1 MGSHDDTQ
9 DMGAMERMG
18 SLMTT
23 KASAIKHK
31 LANSKDDFGS
41 DYTIDPS
48 DTSGII
54 KDWPAAPRKV
64 AEKLIDNYGEPNE
77 ATPTKMFWYNQ
88 GNFTRIVLTKDEI
101 VHNFPTAHTDFL
113 SQYIK
118 YKVPAEKASELAA
131 FDGSVL
137 IDRTA
142 GEVGAR
148 CDHEAYNILT
158 LNLVHEIVQGIK
170 TVEQARKLYAETA
183 AAFTMGRPAP
193 YAEKLLF
200 ELPAEDT
207 TDPDEGEI
215 GGAMANQSGEKI
227 KDAVSDPDERQPS
240 A

>member
-18 SLMTT
+18 SLMTS

-31 LANSKDDFGS
+31 LSNAKDDYGS
-41 DYTIDPS
+41 DYSVDPS
-48 DTSGII
+48 EVVELI
-54 KDWPAAPRKV
+54 KDWPAAPKKV

-77 ATPTKMFWYNQ
+77 ATPTKMFWYNT
-88 GNFTRIVLTKDEI
+88 GSFTRIILTKDEI
-101 VHNFPTAHTDFL
+101 IHNFPTPHTDFL
-113 SQYIK
+113 TEYIK
-118 YKVPAEKASELAA
+118 YKVPADKAAELVE
-131 FDGSVL
+131 FDGSVF

-158 LNLVHEIVQGIK
+158 LNLVHEIVQGEK
-170 TVEQARKLYAETA
+170 TVEEARKLYAETA

-200 ELPAEDT
+200 ELPTEDT
-207 TDPDEGEI
+207 TDPDTRVI
-215 GGAMANQSGEKI
+215 GGAMANQTGEKM